1 MRSGS
6 AETQPLTDKRV
17 ERLLL
22 ATDSLLEEQGKVLD
36 ELSRLSKMDSG
47 FLTSID
53 REIDRIQLQMED
65 EMPARLKAYAQYV
78 QDCVPRLGKKSARP
92 DGAFPIHPAHDDPAQ
107 ASSRH

>member
-1 MRSGS
+1 MEALTACVQEVLKRS
-6 AETQPLTDKRV
+6 PLTDKRV

-65 EMPARLKAYAQYV
+65 EMPARI
-78 QDCVPRLGKKSARP
+78 ARMP
-92 DGAFPIHPAHDDPAQ
+92 
-107 ASSRH
+107 